1 MNDATFSL
9 PNIDNHFLALGDDFY
24 SRVRPQSLSNT
35 HLIHA
40 NEDLAKALGINSQQL
55 QSQGFVR
62 AFSGL
67 QSPDSF
73 APLAMAYSGH
83 QFGTYNPQLGDGR
96 GLLLTQVRDRD
107 NRSWDIHLKGAGRT
121 PYSRFGDGRAVLR
134 SSIREYLGSEALYH
148 LGIPTT
154 RALAL
159 FGSNTPVQRETEENA
174 ALLVRAAESH
184 VRFGSFEW
192 FHYTR
197 RPELVKVLAD
207 YVINLHHADL
217 PKDDTRYAIFLQRVV
232 KQTAELICHWQS
244 VGFTHGVMNTDN
256 MSIIGDTFDYGPY
269 GFMDDYSP
277 SFVCNLS
284 DTEGRYAFDQQPGIG
299 LWNLNALAHAL
310 SSLISSED
318 INTAL
323 NLYEP
328 HIRNC
333 FVTKMCAKLG
343 LSQHNSEDA
352 VLATQWLSLLE
363 KNHVDYTISFRALGE
378 FQWESNETD
387 KQTFNLRDQF
397 VDRDGFDAWM
407 QTYRQRL
414 TQESQPEADRIE
426 SMKKHNPK
434 FILRNHLA
442 QHAIE
447 LAEQGDYSEI
457 DTLLSV
463 LKKPFDEQTQFDHY
477 AAAPAQSAKGRA
489 LSCSS

>member
-9 PNIDNHFLALGDDFY
+9 PNIDNHFLELGDDFY

-40 NEDLAKALGINSQQL
+40 NEDLAKALGINSEQL
-55 QSQGFVR
+55 QSKGFVQ

-96 GLLLTQVRDRD
+96 GLLLTQIRAPDS
-107 NRSWDIHLKGAGRT
+107 RSWDLHLKGAGRT

-159 FGSNTPVQRETEENA
+159 FGSSTPVQRETEENA

-197 RPELVKVLAD
+197 RPELVKLLAD

-217 PKDDTRYAIFLQRVV
+217 PKDDTRYALFLQRVV

-269 GFMDDYSP
+269 GFLDDYLP
-277 SFVCNLS
+277 GFVCNHS

-310 SSLISSED
+310 SSLISTED

-323 NLYEP
+323 SLYEP
-328 HIRNC
+328 HIRDC
-333 FVTKMCAKLG
+333 FATKMRAKLG
-343 LSQHNSEDA
+343 LAQQDSEDV

-363 KNHVDYTISFRALGE
+363 KNQIDYTISFRALSNLRR
-378 FQWESNETD
+378 ESTESDNQIH
-387 KQTFNLRDQF
+387 KLRDQF
-397 VDRDGFDAWM
+397 VDRDGFDDWTQA
-407 QTYRQRL
+407 YRQRL
-414 TQESQPEADRIE
+414 SQESQPEANRIE

-434 FILRNHLA
+434 YILRNHLA
-442 QHAIE
+442 QRAID

-457 DTLLSV
+457 DTLLSI
-463 LKKPFDEQTQFDHY
+463 LKQPFDEQPQFDHY
-477 AAAPAQSAKGRA
+477 AAAPPQSAKGIA